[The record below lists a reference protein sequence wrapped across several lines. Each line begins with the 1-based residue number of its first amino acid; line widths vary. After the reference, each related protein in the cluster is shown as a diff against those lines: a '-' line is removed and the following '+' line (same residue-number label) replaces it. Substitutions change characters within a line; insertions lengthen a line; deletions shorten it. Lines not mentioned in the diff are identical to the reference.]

1 MSILTEVLH
10 EVETSFEVDLKSKD
24 RTMKNNLARKAVIN
38 ALRNN
43 YTTVE
48 LGKSIGRKHSTICHY
63 WQTHYQ
69 DMNLMFYSDVYKL
82 ARNAYKERINVPLI
96 TSKDLREAIQEIKI
110 KLSLVEEHLKQ
121 L

>member
-10 EVETSFEVDLKSKD
+10 EIETSFEVDLKSKD
-24 RTMKNNLARKAVIN
+24 RTMMNNLARKAVVN

-48 LGKSIGRKHSTICHY
+48 LGRSIGRKHSTICHY
-63 WQTHYQ
+63 WQTHYR
-69 DMNLMFYSDVYKL
+69 DMDLSYYKDVYQ
-82 ARNAYKERINVPLI
+82 ATRTAYKEKINIPLV
-96 TSKDLREAIQEIKI
+96 TSKDLRETIQEIKI
-110 KLSLVEEHLKQ
+110 KLSLLEEHLKQ